1 MKPNKKS
8 EKSGGN
14 MKKTSAKNARSD
26 NMKQTD
32 EKISASKCTSKI
44 LTRSVPTVLI
54 CLQLLCSCDVQ
65 PIIPP
70 PIYDESDRYPSVSS
84 EIISSDPWDG
94 TEPPQ
99 DDTVGPVDT
108 IEPVEPS
115 APHVHNFEGDVCTL
129 CGEKRASIKLDLT
142 YDQDKNTYTVT
153 KVVAVTDNKVIIP
166 ASYSGIPITKI
177 GAGTFKNCVWL
188 ENIIIPDSIETIE
201 NGAFEGCTGL
211 AEIIIPESVTSIGT
225 YAFGNCTGLS
235 HIEFP
240 AARINVGTNAF
251 SGCTGIEAVTVPDV
265 AAWLEL
271 SFANSGANPLNGIG
285 RLYIGSFPV
294 SELVIPEGVEK
305 IGKYQFIGAAWLK
318 SLSVPASLKD
328 IETDAFSNCN
338 SLKRV
343 RIADLAAY
351 CGISVSGRSCGPLSY
366 AEELYIGDS
375 KKPVDELVIPSGVKK
390 INSCVFSDFCGF
402 GQLTIPGSVTEIDR
416 LAFFGCCGLKEIVFS
431 DGLKRIGNNAFSSCD
446 ALSDIHIPDIGSFS
460 SIDFEFNPLSLAE
473 NLFINGRLVTELVIP
488 DGTKVIG
495 QNAFKDFSPIKKVK
509 IPDSVTSIG
518 DSAFEGLRQL
528 ESIELPKNIEYIGS
542 RAFAGCEKL
551 KTITIPSSVKKMG
564 LGVLYGCAG
573 LESISIPFV
582 GLEADGNQNE
592 SFANLFAEHIIV
604 PNPLNKVENIPE
616 KLKSVIITGG
626 KSIGYSAF
634 CGCKDII
641 SISLPATLTEIEGK
655 AFYKCESLRYID
667 FESDLTNI
675 SADAFEE
682 TAFYNDISNWEN
694 GALYMGGTLIT
705 VDPESVSG
713 TYRIKS
719 GTGFIAAGAFE
730 SCVRLKQIII
740 PDSVVFIGNSAFSNC
755 TELVSINIP
764 DGIENIEYKTFYG
777 CKSLTDLIIPLS
789 VKKIMDFA
797 FSGCAGFKN
806 IIIPD
811 TVESIGYGILKD
823 CNGLESLTIPFVG
836 SEISPETY
844 KPFHYI
850 FNEQT
855 SYANAQNVPESLKA
869 LIITGG
875 TRIASNAFRNCKYIE
890 SIKFPDTLTYIDYSA
905 FEGCTALKDISTPN
919 GIEYIGENAFKDTAF
934 INDPKNQTDG
944 IVYFGNCIVGTIPE
958 ELSDTVK
965 IISGTKIISGYS
977 FAFCEMIGCIEIPES
992 IVLIDWSAFAHCNQ
1006 LKDIRYNGSMA
1017 EWKAVE
1023 KRGIQSVETEGI
1035 TVHCSD
1041 GDIIVPGYMY
1051 D

>member
-1 MKPNKKS
+1 
-8 EKSGGN
+8 
-14 MKKTSAKNARSD
+14 MKKTSAKNERSD
-26 NMKQTD
+26 NMRPTD
-32 EKISASKCTSKI
+32 KKISAPKGASKI
-44 LTRSVPTVLI
+44 LTRAVPTALI
-54 CLQLLCSCDVQ
+54 CLQLLCSCNVQ

-84 EIISSDPWDG
+84 ETISRDPWDG
-94 TEPPQ
+94 TEPPR

-108 IEPVEPS
+108 VDPVEPP
-115 APHVHNFEGDVCTL
+115 ATHVHNFENDVCTL
-129 CGEKRASIKLDLT
+129 CGEKRAPIELKLEL
-142 YDQDKNTYTVT
+142 NTDGKSYRVAGIASGNDNDAVIPPKFQGLPVTV
-153 KVVAVTDNKVIIP
+153 
-166 ASYSGIPITKI
+166 I
-177 GAGTFKNCVWL
+177 GVGAFKGCTWL
-188 ENIIIPDSIETIE
+188 ESIIIPNSIERIE
-201 NGAFEGCTGL
+201 NSAFEGCTGL

-251 SGCTGIEAVTVPDV
+251 SGCTGIETVTVPDV

-285 RLYIGSFPV
+285 RLYIGNFPV
-294 SELVIPEGVEK
+294 SELVIPEEIEK

-318 SLSVPASLKD
+318 SLSVPASLRE
-328 IETDAFSNCN
+328 IEADAFSNCN

-375 KKPVDELVIPSGVKK
+375 KNPVDELVIPSGVKK

-416 LAFFGCCGLKEIVFS
+416 LAFFGCRGLKEIVFS

-473 NLFINGRLVTELVIP
+473 NLFINGKLVTELVIP
-488 DGTKVIG
+488 DGTKAIG

-528 ESIELPKNIEYIGS
+528 ESIELPKNVEYIGS

-551 KTITIPSSVKKMG
+551 KTITIPNSVKKMG
-564 LGVLYGCAG
+564 TGVIYGCTG

-582 GLEADGNQNE
+582 GLEADGNQNR
-592 SFANLFAEHIIV
+592 SFATLFAEHIIV

-634 CGCKDII
+634 CGCKDIV
-641 SISLPATLTEIEGK
+641 SISLPATLTEIDGK

-667 FESDLTNI
+667 FESDFTNI

-682 TAFYNDISNWEN
+682 TAFYNDKSNWES
-694 GALYMGGTLIT
+694 GALYIGGTLIT

-713 TYRIKS
+713 TYRIKN
-719 GTGFIAAGAFE
+719 GTKFIASGAFE
-730 SCVRLKQIII
+730 NCVRLKQIII
-740 PDSVVFIGNSAFSNC
+740 PESVVFIGYSAFSNC

-764 DGIENIEYKTFYG
+764 DGIE
-777 CKSLTDLIIPLS
+777 
-789 VKKIMDFA
+789 
-797 FSGCAGFKN
+797 
-806 IIIPD
+806 
-811 TVESIGYGILKD
+811 
-823 CNGLESLTIPFVG
+823 
-836 SEISPETY
+836 
-844 KPFHYI
+844 
-850 FNEQT
+850 
-855 SYANAQNVPESLKA
+855 
-869 LIITGG
+869 
-875 TRIASNAFRNCKYIE
+875 
-890 SIKFPDTLTYIDYSA
+890 
-905 FEGCTALKDISTPN
+905 
-919 GIEYIGENAFKDTAF
+919 YIGENAFKDTAF
-934 INDPKNQTDG
+934 INDTKNQTDG
-944 IVYFGNCIVGTIPE
+944 IVYFGNCVIGAIPE
-958 ELSDTVK
+958 ELPDTVK

-977 FAFCEMIGCIEIPES
+977 FAFCETIDCIEIPES
-992 IVLIDWSAFAHCNQ
+992 IVLIDWTAFAHCKQ
-1006 LKDIRYNGSMA
+1006 LKDIRYNGTMA

-1023 KRGIQSVETEGI
+1023 KRGIQSVETEDI